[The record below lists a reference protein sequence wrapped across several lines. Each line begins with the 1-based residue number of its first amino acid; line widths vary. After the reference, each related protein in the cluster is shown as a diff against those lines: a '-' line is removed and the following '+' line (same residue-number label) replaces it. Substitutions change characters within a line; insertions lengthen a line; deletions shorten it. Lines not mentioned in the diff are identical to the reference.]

1 MCRAAM
7 RSICSSSTARPMV
20 STRTSS
26 SLCRLAGSTRC
37 VKERWTTA
45 VRSWQLPPC
54 SLRWPSWVPNCRH
67 PASRPPLQ
75 CSPLRETA
83 ALLLPLQPPVA
94 PLLLVGAGVSRDS
107 AEVHCRS
114 TIWTRSGM
122 RPRSPSTK
130 LFFHDPGYALDM
142 LVESPWPLTELLALA
157 ASLRSARANASEPV
171 RSLAG
176 GDAIPSSSKGSA
188 SAPAATA
195 PAAAGVC
202 SCDLGAWTG
211 REARAVAAATRALE
225 RLTEAG
231 SDADRIFEA
240 ALSADAAIACEGQ
253 WDVRLVKAKAV
264 VKLVFGF
271 DSEGDKDESWE
282 LARQLRDLGPE
293 DWDADVCLPGV
304 VTLCLVC
311 LPRELALRRPSRSA
325 DGAQVLSSP
334 LRLLS
339 VCVQPGDQPV
349 EQHLQFVTDW
359 SQLTPWL
366 WDPDNFFK
374 FMLGPA
380 FKSNRWWGRHR
391 ISEDMPPEANS
402 DGVVVDAMALS
413 SSRRPIPAQG
423 FSACSGVWGA
433 GPSHACHRATRGSGS
448 SSEAESGSRP
458 LEVPPAG
465 GVPRT
470 RALGVGPMKAGST
483 VIWQALGAAT
493 QLSMGMDCE
502 LFSSGTSFVHRVAR
516 REAPL
521 EHFIDL
527 CYGELFHWDL
537 AKDPMATT
545 LSRRLADAWPSLSSH
560 GGPLQLYF
568 VIRNPFDCARSLL
581 ERLKVKAL
589 VASPQEQRFAF
600 ASNQLPSRFTG
611 SMQDYLDVARDGLEY
626 SGFVDAAVQRWALIV
641 DEYLRCPS
649 RFALVRYEDFTKD
662 PVAETR
668 RLAEMLNL
676 TAHWGQGS
684 EERVKEAPDPAE
696 VLQRHHQLLSE
707 CAITTSG
714 CLDAVPGARQGPG
727 PRARGGL
734 RRGHGRPH
742 LDGRGRPRRAPWLR
756 PQRRGHHEG
765 CRAWVAAHRCAAAP
779 GD

>member
-1 MCRAAM
+1 
-7 RSICSSSTARPMV
+7 
-20 STRTSS
+20 
-26 SLCRLAGSTRC
+26 
-37 VKERWTTA
+37 
-45 VRSWQLPPC
+45 
-54 SLRWPSWVPNCRH
+54 
-67 PASRPPLQ
+67 
-75 CSPLRETA
+75 
-83 ALLLPLQPPVA
+83 
-94 PLLLVGAGVSRDS
+94 
-107 AEVHCRS
+107 
-114 TIWTRSGM
+114 
-122 RPRSPSTK
+122 
-130 LFFHDPGYALDM
+130 
-142 LVESPWPLTELLALA
+142 
-157 ASLRSARANASEPV
+157 
-171 RSLAG
+171 
-176 GDAIPSSSKGSA
+176 
-188 SAPAATA
+188 
-195 PAAAGVC
+195 
-202 SCDLGAWTG
+202 
-211 REARAVAAATRALE
+211 VAAATRALE

-684 EERVKEAPDPAE
+684 EERVKEAVSMQYQVRGKARGHEPAE
-696 VLQRHHQLLSE
+696 VFGEAMVAR
-707 CAITTSG
+707 IWT
-714 CLDAVPGARQGPG
+714 AVGARA
-727 PRARGGL
+727 ARLGYALSGVDITK
-734 RRGHGRPH
+734 G
-742 LDGRGRPRRAPWLR
+742 
-756 PQRRGHHEG
+756 
-765 CRAWVAAHRCAAAP
+765 AAP
-779 GD
+779 GWQPIDVPPLPEIDPSCSS